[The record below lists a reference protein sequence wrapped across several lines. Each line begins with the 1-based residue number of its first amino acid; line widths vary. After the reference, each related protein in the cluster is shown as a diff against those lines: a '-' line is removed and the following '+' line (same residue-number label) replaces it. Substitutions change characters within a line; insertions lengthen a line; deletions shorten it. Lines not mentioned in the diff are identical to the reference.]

1 MSLKRAFDL
10 LICLLLF
17 PFFLIFFILCGTLI
31 KLTSAGP
38 VLYRQKRVGYRGKP
52 FYILKFRTMFNNSD
66 KVLEEILRSNSSLN
80 EDWKRYRKLK
90 KDPRIT
96 PIGKLLR
103 RTSLDEL
110 PQIINVL
117 KGEMSLVGPRPVTE
131 EELDMYY
138 KEWKEV
144 VLSVPP
150 GITGLWQVS
159 GRNLLPYEERV
170 RLDVE
175 YALKHNILLDLKIL
189 FKTIFVVITGKGA
202 S

>member
-1 MSLKRAFDL
+1 
-10 LICLLLF
+10 
-17 PFFLIFFILCGTLI
+17 
-31 KLTSAGP
+31 
-38 VLYRQKRVGYRGKP
+38 
-52 FYILKFRTMFNNSD
+52 MFNDSD
-66 KVLEEILRSNSSLN
+66 KALEEILKSNSSLK

-131 EELDMYY
+131 EELEMYY

-175 YALKHNILLDLKIL
+175 YALKHNMLLDLKIL
-189 FKTIFVVITGKGA
+189 FKTIFVVISGKGA

>member
-1 MSLKRAFDL
+1 
-10 LICLLLF
+10 
-17 PFFLIFFILCGTLI
+17 
-31 KLTSAGP
+31 
-38 VLYRQKRVGYRGKP
+38 
-52 FYILKFRTMFNNSD
+52 MFNNSD

>member
-1 MSLKRAFDL
+1 MSSKRAFDL
-10 LICLLLF
+10 LICLLIF
-17 PFFLIFFILCGTLI
+17 PFFLFFFILCGILI
-31 KLTSAGP
+31 KLTSPGP
-38 VLYRQKRVGYRGKP
+38 VLYRQKRVGYKGKP
-52 FYILKFRTMFNNSD
+52 FYILKFRTMFNDSD
-66 KVLEEILRSNSSLN
+66 KALEEILKSNSSLK

-131 EELDMYY
+131 EELEMYY

-175 YALKHNILLDLKIL
+175 YALKHNMLLDLKIL
-189 FKTIFVVITGKGA
+189 FKTIFVVISGKGA